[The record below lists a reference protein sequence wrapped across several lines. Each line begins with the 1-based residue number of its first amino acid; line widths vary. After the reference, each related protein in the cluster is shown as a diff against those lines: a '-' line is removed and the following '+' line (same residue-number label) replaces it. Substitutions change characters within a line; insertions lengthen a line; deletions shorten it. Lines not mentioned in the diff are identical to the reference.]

1 MRHLTPVVVVA
12 LAAALLA
19 LAACVRDHRRHVVI
33 TTPYGRMRAVLYDET
48 PLHRDNF
55 VRLASEGYY
64 DSLLFHRVIAGF
76 MVQGGDPDSREAR
89 PGAIYGAGGPGYTL
103 PAEIGAPHLRG
114 ALAAARLPG
123 AANPGKES
131 SGSQFYIV
139 HGRLTPPDLLAELA
153 AAKGLTYNDTQR
165 ELYAARGGTPQLD
178 GDYTVFGELVEGYDV
193 LERLAT
199 VETLPGDRPAEDV
212 RMRVRVE

>member
-1 MRHLTPVVVVA
+1 MRCTLCSFAVA
-12 LAAALLA
+12 LALL
-19 LAACVRDHRRHVVI
+19 LGCGGDERRYVVI

-48 PLHRDNF
+48 PRHRDNF
-55 VRLASEGYY
+55 VALAEEGFF
-64 DSLLFHRVIAGF
+64 DSTLFHRVVPGF
-76 MVQGGDPDSREAR
+76 VVQGGDPDSRDAR
-89 PGAIYGAGGPGYTL
+89 PGVTYGAGGPGYTL

-165 ELYAARGGTPQLD
+165 ELYATRGGTPQLD
-178 GDYTVFGELVEGYDV
+178 GDYTVFGEVVEGFDV

-199 VETLPGDRPAEDV
+199 VETLPGDRPAEDI